1 MEVAVSKMAVGIEV
15 GTSAV
20 RLAVVNRTRSGPEL
34 LHLGRVPIPPG
45 AVSDGEVVDTDAVS
59 AAVKTALRTYKLG
72 SRCRVRLGMV
82 SARTL
87 AREVELP
94 WVPKKDFAGALPL
107 LAADLLTMLAED
119 CVLDFLTFEEF
130 TDVDGQR
137 VIRGLLVAAPDS
149 SVLTLIDAVE
159 AGGAEVNDVTLTPLS
174 TLAAVADGLAP
185 GPEALVDI
193 GLSATTLTIHE
204 GGQPRF
210 VRVINRGGAD
220 LTTSIAEQLNLSPD
234 DAEVWKC
241 GLAQMW
247 PTMTAAD
254 QSATETVI
262 RSALADLIQEIRTSI
277 EFFASAQ
284 NRRIVRAYV
293 VGGGA
298 STMGLVPILA
308 GVLRVPVNAVNAQI
322 VRPHQGLSDLER
334 DLASSPS
341 LTSVV
346 SLALGAAA

>member
-1 MEVAVSKMAVGIEV
+1 VSKLAVGIEV
-15 GTSAV
+15 GASAV

-34 LHLGRVPIPPG
+34 LHLGRVPIPLG
-45 AVSDGEVVDTDAVS
+45 VVSDGEVVDADAVS
-59 AAVKTALRTYKLG
+59 SAVKTMLHTYKLG
-72 SRCRVRLGMV
+72 SRCSARLGMV
-82 SARTL
+82 NARTL

-119 CVLDFLTFEEF
+119 CVLDFLTFEEY

-137 VIRGLLVAAPDS
+137 AIRGLLVAAPDS
-149 SVLTLIDAVE
+149 SILTLIDAVE
-159 AGGAEVNDVTLTPLS
+159 AGGVEVNDVTLTPLA

-220 LTTSIAEQLNLSPD
+220 LTTSISEQLNLSLE
-234 DAEVWKC
+234 DAELWKC
-241 GLAQMW
+241 GIPQMW
-247 PTMTAAD
+247 PTMTPTD

-308 GVLRVPVNAVNAQI
+308 GVLRVPVTAVNAQI
-322 VRPHQGLSDLER
+322 VRPHQSLSALER
-334 DLASSPS
+334 DLACSPS

-346 SLALGAAA
+346 SLALGVAA